1 MSVLGKYEMLEPL
14 GSGSMGIVY
23 RAHDR
28 ILDRQVALKVMRS
41 ESKAFPEM
49 SERFMREARA
59 CAKLH
64 HQNIVTVYDFGEE
77 DGSSYIV
84 MELLDGVDLKTTLKD
99 RAPFSLAVKL
109 EMMAQVCDGLTHAH
123 QAGIVHRDLKPSNIF
138 IHLGK
143 QPKILDFGLVRL
155 STSVLTRTGMVLGTP
170 NYMAPEQITGRKC
183 DSRSDLFSAG
193 IVSFEFLTGRHPFQA
208 PFIPKR
214 IATDHPDQICE
225 VDPRLPASWQDIF
238 SQALQKDP
246 EQRFQT
252 GAEFASALRN
262 AVAAGGLDQSEHDY
276 AGQSISDD
284 ADAKTLTIA
293 EVSGL
298 DATLSIKPEPK

>member
-1 MSVLGKYEMLEPL
+1 MSVLGKYEMVQQL

-28 ILDRQVALKVMRS
+28 ILDREVALKVMRS

-64 HQNIVTVYDFGEE
+64 HQNIVTVYDFGEVE
-77 DGSSYIV
+77 GSSYIV
-84 MELLDGVDLKTTLKD
+84 MELLDGVDLKTALRD
-99 RAPFSLAVKL
+99 RSPFSLAVKM
-109 EMMAQVCDGLTHAH
+109 EMMAQVCDGLAHAH
-123 QAGIVHRDLKPSNIF
+123 HAGIVHRDLKPSNIF

-183 DSRSDLFSAG
+183 DSRSDLFAAG
-193 IVSFEFLTGRHPFQA
+193 IVAFEFLTGHHPFQA

-214 IATDHPDQICE
+214 IATDHPDQLSDA
-225 VDPRLPASWQDIF
+225 DPRMPAGLQEIF
-238 SQALQKDP
+238 DQALKKDP

-252 GAEFASALRN
+252 GTDFAAALRG
-262 AVAAGGLDQSEHDY
+262 AVAAGGFDVPEYDNV
-276 AGQSISDD
+276 GQEDN
-284 ADAKTLTIA
+284 ADTETLTI
-293 EVSGL
+293 VDYRDS
-298 DATLSIKPEPK
+298 DATVSIKPDPK